1 MPCAIYLIPNMRSIA
16 LTLKKTPLLEVRKLA
31 VEFYPGAT
39 DRFFRAVVDASF
51 EIAEGEILG
60 LVGESGCGKSAT
72 ALALLDLLPETAR
85 PAGEFLFGEQKY
97 IFEEKKQKNLRGNQV
112 GLIFQEPLTALNPLY
127 SVGAQMY
134 ETLTYL
140 RGIKDKDVLRSE
152 SVELLGRVHLDN
164 PSEKLES
171 YPHQLSGGQRQR
183 VMIAL
188 ALAGDP
194 RLLIADEP
202 TTALDAS
209 LQRGIMELFS
219 ELAASGL
226 GVLLI
231 SHDLDLVAEVA
242 DSIAVMYSGYTVET
256 GTTKNIIKNPLHP
269 YTRGLLESSRAVF
282 SRQARLPVIKGEV
295 PDPACRP
302 PGCPFS
308 PRCPEAFSGCSKD
321 FPHRKIIEKRQ
332 IACWA
337 RSG

>member
-1 MPCAIYLIPNMRSIA
+1 
-16 LTLKKTPLLEVRKLA
+16 LTLKKTPLLGVRKLA
-31 VEFYPGAT
+31 VEFYPGAS

-85 PAGEFLFGEQKY
+85 PVGEFLFGEQKY
-97 IFEEKKQKNLRGNQV
+97 IFEEKQQRKLRGQQMGMV
-112 GLIFQEPLTALNPLY
+112 FQEPLTALNPLY
-127 SVGAQMY
+127 SVGAQIY
-134 ETLTYL
+134 ETLTHL
-140 RGIKDKDVLRSE
+140 RGIKDKNVLRSE
-152 SVELLGRVHLDN
+152 SVDLLERVHLDN
-164 PSEKLES
+164 PVAKLES

-188 ALAGDP
+188 ALAGEP

-242 DSIAVMYSGYTVET
+242 GSIAVMYSGYTVET

-269 YTRGLLESSRAVF
+269 YTRGLLDSSKAVF

-295 PDPACRP
+295 PDPSRRP

-308 PRCPEAFSGCSKD
+308 PRCREAFARCTEN
-321 FPHRKIIEKRQ
+321 FPPRKIIEKRQ

-337 RSG
+337 RSD